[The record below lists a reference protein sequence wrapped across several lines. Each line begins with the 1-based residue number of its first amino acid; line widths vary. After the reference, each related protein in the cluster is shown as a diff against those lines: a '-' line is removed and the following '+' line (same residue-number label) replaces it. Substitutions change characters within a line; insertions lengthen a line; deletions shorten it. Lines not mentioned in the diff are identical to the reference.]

1 MRMSLSKGLW
11 VAAGGVLAASV
22 LMACTANGAADRA
35 TAEPDK
41 IGPTCL
47 DAQRTGRFHVVDEHT
62 LLVYDR
68 SDNAYKLD
76 IGGPCRQRQH
86 PERHQG
92 AGEVDERLDGVGQ
105 QTDRAGHLPCHAL
118 EQNGGNGRSDGN
130 PGVTCQRRWQC

>member
-76 IGGPCRQRQH
+76 IGGPCRSMTDMSQFGFVFSGTTQICRAHDAQLLYSQTG
-86 PERHQG
+86 ERPVQC
-92 AGEVDERLDGVGQ
+92 LI
-105 QTDRAGHLPCHAL
+105 
-118 EQNGGNGRSDGN
+118 N
-130 PGVTCQRRWQC
+130 GVTPITRAEADQLDKG